1 MIIDPNEP
9 ENWHTP
15 KNEREYLRSPQ
26 RAQWRTAREKKM
38 DQYVDLQVFKLV
50 KRAGIDPK
58 RIIGSLWANKIEFNE
73 QGKFC
78 SLCAQLPH

>member
-1 MIIDPNEP
+1 MMIDPNEP

-26 RAQWRTAREKKM
+26 RAQWRAEREKKM

-50 KRAGIDPK
+50 KRARYRPK
-58 RIIGSLWANKIEFNE
+58 THHGLTLG
-73 QGKFC
+73 Q
-78 SLCAQLPH
+78 QDQVQ